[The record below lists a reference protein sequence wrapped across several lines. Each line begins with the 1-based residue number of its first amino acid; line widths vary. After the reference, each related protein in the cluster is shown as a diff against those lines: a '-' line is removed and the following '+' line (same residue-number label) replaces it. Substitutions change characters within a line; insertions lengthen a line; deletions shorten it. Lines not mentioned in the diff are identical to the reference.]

1 MPLAGTCRPPTARR
15 RRAKRVSRDL
25 VRTNVSNLGAVPE
38 EIILALMAALTV
50 GLGTLGGLGGAV
62 LLVPAL
68 VVLGWSPS
76 EAAPLGLVS
85 VAAGSLAAGSRQLS
99 EGTVNH
105 RLGVTTESVAT
116 TGAIVGALVSS
127 SIPDDGLVYL
137 LAGTALTAAF
147 AGVRRKGL
155 RNLPDES
162 LGPADVGERI
172 GSLSGA
178 YPLGTAVVPYSADRL
193 PWGLTMMGIAGF
205 VAGTT
210 GASGGFIKTPATS
223 EIMHI
228 PTKVAAATTTF
239 TIGITASAALIVF
252 ALQGRLSAQAASA
265 IVLGSL
271 AGGVIGAA
279 TQSALQPMLVRRAL
293 SATLVVIAV
302 VLVATR

>member
-1 MPLAGTCRPPTARR
+1 MPDAL
-15 RRAKRVSRDL
+15 
-25 VRTNVSNLGAVPE
+25 
-38 EIILALMAALTV
+38 ILALMAALTV
-50 GLGTLGGLGGAV
+50 GVGTLGGLGGAV

-68 VVLGWSPS
+68 VMLGLSPS

-116 TGAIVGALVSS
+116 AGAIVGALVSS
-127 SIPDDGLVYL
+127 LIPDDGLVL
-137 LAGTALTAAF
+137 ILAGTALAAAF
-147 AGVRRKGL
+147 AGGRRQGL
-155 RNLPDES
+155 RNLPDDS
-162 LGPADVGERI
+162 LGPNDVGERV
-172 GSLSGA
+172 GALAGA
-178 YPLGTAVVPYSADRL
+178 YPLGTSIVPYVARRVPL
-193 PWGLTMMGIAGF
+193 GLTLMGVAGF

-223 EIMHI
+223 EIMHV

-252 ALQGRLSAQAASA
+252 ALQGRLSAQDASA

-279 TQSALQPMLVRRAL
+279 MQSALQPMLVRRAL
-293 SATLVVIAV
+293 SVVLVVIAI
-302 VLVATR
+302 VLVVTR

>member
-1 MPLAGTCRPPTARR
+1 M
-15 RRAKRVSRDL
+15 
-25 VRTNVSNLGAVPE
+25 PE
-38 EIILALMAALTV
+38 ELILALMAALTV

-116 TGAIVGALVSS
+116 TGAIFGALISS

-137 LAGTALTAAF
+137 LAGTALAAAF
-147 AGVRRKGL
+147 AGARRKGL
-155 RNLPDES
+155 RNRPDES
-162 LGPADVGERI
+162 LGPEDVGERI

-193 PWGLTMMGIAGF
+193 GRGLTMMGIAGF

-223 EIMHI
+223 EIMHV

-252 ALQGRLSAQAASA
+252 ALQGRLSPQSASA

-271 AGGVIGAA
+271 AGGVMGAA
-279 TQSALQPMLVRRAL
+279 TQSALQPALVRRAL
-293 SATLVVIAV
+293 SATLVVIAI